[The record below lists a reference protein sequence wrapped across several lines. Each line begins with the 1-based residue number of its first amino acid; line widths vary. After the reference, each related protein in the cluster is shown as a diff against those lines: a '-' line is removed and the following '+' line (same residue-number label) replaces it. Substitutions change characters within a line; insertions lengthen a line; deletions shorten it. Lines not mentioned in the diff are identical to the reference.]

1 MRRRAIGRS
10 GPEVS
15 AVGLGANNFGRRL
28 DLAGTRAV
36 VDAALD
42 AGITLIDTADLYGD
56 GLSEQY
62 LGEVL
67 GGRRDEVVLAS
78 KFGCDID
85 ERTPSDLGPRGGRRY
100 VRWAVEASLRRLRTD
115 RIDLYQYHRF
125 DGVTP
130 LEETV
135 GALEEL
141 VDEGKIL
148 HAGGSDLSGA
158 QIAHA
163 AALGN
168 GSGPPLVSV
177 QNAYSLLDRRVEAE
191 GMPACIVHGLG
202 VLPYYPLANGLLSG
216 KVRRDQAPAPGSR
229 LASRTELLTDAA
241 LVAVERLAR
250 LAAERGRTL
259 LELAIGWLA
268 ARPCVASVIAGAM
281 SAEQARAN
289 AAAAA
294 WTPGDDDLAAIDAI
308 VVPGT
313 SVLP

>member
-1 MRRRAIGRS
+1 MRRRSIGRS

-42 AGITLIDTADLYGD
+42 AGVTLIDTADLYGD
-56 GLSEQY
+56 GRSEQY

-67 GGRRDEVVLAS
+67 NGRRDQVVLAS
-78 KFGCDID
+78 KFGWDIGD
-85 ERTPSDLGPRGGRRY
+85 RAPSDLGPRGGRRY
-100 VRWAVEASLRRLRTD
+100 LRWAVEASLRRLRTD
-115 RIDLYQYHRF
+115 RIDLYQYHRY

-148 HAGGSDLSGA
+148 YAGCSNLSGA
-158 QIAHA
+158 QI

-168 GSGPPLVSV
+168 GSGTRLVSA

-191 GMPACIVHGLG
+191 AVPVCVAHGLG

-216 KVRRDQAPAPGSR
+216 KVRRNQAPPPGSR
-229 LASRTELLTDAA
+229 LASRSELLTAAAVDA
-241 LVAVERLAR
+241 VAR
-250 LAAERGRTL
+250 LSALATQRGRTL
-259 LELAIGWLA
+259 LELAVGWLA
-268 ARPCVASVIAGAM
+268 SRPWVASVIAGAM
-281 SAEQARAN
+281 SPEQVRAN

-294 WTPGDDDLAAIDAI
+294 WTPDEDALTAIDAI
-308 VVPGT
+308 VAPGT